1 MPDTI
6 PDYVKDCGKKY
17 ALPDPHTNQPRILTR
32 TCNNFRLC
40 SRCRDFRTNAHKE
53 AINLILQKQQAYLLY
68 ADTAEG
74 VKEVSK
80 IVKELS
86 EEDYRR
92 YPLEGGG
99 LALLVLDNYKD
110 REYMTYTLDSELV
123 DYIVDHRGLVET
135 PERKRISGKLY
146 QTNERGKKDDN
157 GNTIPISISCPDVVI
172 KSDKDAVR
180 ANRALAKTFLQ
191 TAGWRPD
198 PTDIEA
204 HMQAFQDV
212 LEKNYV
218 AVGLSVRGRDRFRL
232 RIDPEQINWV
242 GYDREETVMS
252 ILDNTVG
259 SYLLDLIRSGAANE
273 IEKLPAPT
281 EFGLIFSG
289 WRTT

>member
-1 MPDTI
+1 MPDII

-40 SRCRDFRTNAHKE
+40 SRCRNFRIGAHEE
-53 AINLILQKQQAYLLY
+53 ALSLLLNKTELYLLWGKPS
-68 ADTAEG
+68 DLRP
-74 VKEVSK
+74 VLS
-80 IVKELS
+80 ELS
-86 EEDYRR
+86 EDEYRR
-92 YPLEGGG
+92 YPLENGGV
-99 LALLVLDNYKD
+99 ALLVTQ
-110 REYMTYTLDSELV
+110 EYRDPHYETMRLEAEDIDEGIVKELV
-123 DYIVDHRGLVET
+123 AT

-146 QTNERGKKDDN
+146 QTNERGKKDDD

-218 AVGLSVRGRDRFRL
+218 AAGLSVRGRDRFRL
-232 RIDPEQINWV
+232 RVDPEQINWV
-242 GYDREETVMS
+242 GYDRKETVMS

-259 SYLLDLIRSGAANE
+259 SYLLDLIQDGAAGE

-289 WRTT
+289 WRAT